1 MSESRRH
8 LADAQRIVVKLGTHV
23 VTDDGVE
30 LALARLTDIV
40 EGVAR
45 LRQAGREVVM
55 VSSGAVTMGMRAL
68 GLTERPRSLG
78 LRQACAAVGQS
89 HLMGV
94 YTQAFAKLGITA
106 AQVLLTQEDLAD
118 RDRALCV
125 RTTLM
130 RLLELGAV
138 PVLNENDSVSV
149 RELVEHRRASAAAG
163 PSASLNPVSGP
174 PVGSGFGDN
183 DGLSA
188 RVAVSLDADLLVL
201 LTNVAGLYTANPKH
215 DPSATRIPELS
226 VVDEAA
232 LARASGGS
240 AGGSGGMASKLEAAA
255 LATAEGTTVLIAGG
269 AETRV
274 LERAL
279 SGEDLGTLIPA
290 PERRRARIRH
300 IAVGARHRGALIVND
315 GAIRALNDTKASL
328 LPVGVVSVDGNF
340 EQGDVVEVR
349 DGSGRVHGRGVVNY
363 PAEACRKLAGRHS
376 DDIDAILG
384 WRGYDA
390 LITRDNLVMGAV

>member
-23 VTDDGVE
+23 VTDDGFE
-30 LALARLTDIV
+30 LALERLTDIV

-55 VSSGAVTMGMRAL
+55 VSSGAVTMGVRVL

-118 RDRALCV
+118 RDRALCL

-149 RELVEHRRASAAAG
+149 RELVEHRRANPPGTGATTFNPAPPAA
-163 PSASLNPVSGP
+163 
-174 PVGSGFGDN
+174 GFGDN

-201 LTNVAGLYTANPKH
+201 LTNVAGLYTANPKL
-215 DPSATRIPELS
+215 DPTATRIPELS
-226 VVDEAA
+226 VVDDAA
-232 LARASGGS
+232 LARTNGGSSGGI
-240 AGGSGGMASKLEAAA
+240 GGMASKLEAAA
-255 LATAEGTTVLIAGG
+255 LATAEGTAVLIAGG
-269 AETRV
+269 AESRV

-328 LPVGVVSVDGNF
+328 LPVGVVAVDGNF

-363 PAEACRKLAGRHS
+363 PADACRKLAGRHS

>member
-1 MSESRRH
+1 MTASRRH

-23 VTDDGVE
+23 VTDDGLE
-30 LALARLTDIV
+30 LARERLLDIV
-40 EGVAR
+40 AGVGR
-45 LRQAGREVVM
+45 LRQAGRDVVM
-55 VSSGAVTMGMRAL
+55 VSSGAVAMGARVL
-68 GLTERPRSLG
+68 GLKERPRSLG
-78 LRQACAAVGQS
+78 ARQACAAVGQS

-94 YTQAFAKLGITA
+94 YTQAFAALGITA

-149 RELVEHRRASAAAG
+149 RELVEHRRANGGPTPAPAAVA
-163 PSASLNPVSGP
+163 
-174 PVGSGFGDN
+174 FGDN

-215 DPSATRIPELS
+215 DPAATRIPELGG
-226 VVDEAA
+226 VDEAA

-255 LATAEGTTVLIAGG
+255 LATGEGTTVLIAGG
-269 AETRV
+269 AEPRV

-315 GAIRALNDTKASL
+315 GAIRALNDAKASL
-328 LPVGVVSVDGNF
+328 LPIGVVGVDGNF

-349 DGSGRVHGRGVVNY
+349 DGSGRVHGRGIVNY
-363 PAEACRKLAGRHS
+363 PADACRKLAGRHS
-376 DDIDAILG
+376 DDIDSILG
-384 WRGYDA
+384 WKGYDA